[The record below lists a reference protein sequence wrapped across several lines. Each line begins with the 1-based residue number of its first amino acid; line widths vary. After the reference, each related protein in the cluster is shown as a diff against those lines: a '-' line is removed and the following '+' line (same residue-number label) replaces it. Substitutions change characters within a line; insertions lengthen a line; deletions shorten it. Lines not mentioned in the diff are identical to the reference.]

1 MIELSR
7 RSLLGGAAALASGAV
22 AQDRRKRVLAYTGC
36 YTSAA
41 RNARGD
47 GIHIYGV
54 DAATGAWSHLH
65 HVGGLVNPS
74 FLLMGRENRFLY
86 SVHGDET
93 YATSFAV
100 DPASGNLTVLNQAAT
115 GGKNG
120 VHLAL
125 HPAGRFLA
133 VANYASGNVAVLPVG
148 TDGRLS
154 DAIHVEVM
162 SGNPG
167 PHRVEQPSPRPHQVL
182 FDPTGKHLLVPDKGL
197 DRVFVFAF
205 DAATGKLTP
214 AAQGS
219 AVMRSGSGPRHA
231 AFHPRLAVAW
241 VLNELGNTVATC
253 RWDAA
258 RSELRPEQMLPS
270 LPPEYTGENTAAEI
284 AVSSDGRFVYCSN
297 RGHDSIAVFSAD
309 PATGLLTPVAWTP
322 SQGRTPRFIT
332 LDPAGKFLYAA
343 NEQSDTIVPFR
354 IQSGKLS
361 PAGEPIRNLSPVSI
375 VFQSSPLVAE

>member
-7 RSLLGGAAALASGAV
+7 RALVGGAAALASRAL
-22 AQDRRKRVLAYTGC
+22 AQDRGKRMRAYTGC

-47 GIHIYGV
+47 GIHVYDV
-54 DAATGAWSHLH
+54 DTGSGAWRHLH
-65 HVGGLVNPS
+65 HLGGLVNPS
-74 FLLMGRENRFLY
+74 FLLMGHDKRFLY

-93 YATSFAV
+93 YATAFAV
-100 DPASGNLTVLNQAAT
+100 NPDSGNLTVLNQAGA

-125 HPAGRFLA
+125 HPAGRFLT

-148 TDGRLS
+148 VDGRLS
-154 DAIHVEVM
+154 DAIHVEAM

-182 FDPTGKHLLVPDKGL
+182 FDPTGKFLLVPDKGL

-205 DAATGKLTP
+205 DTNSGKLRPT
-214 AAQGS
+214 GS

-231 AFHPRLAVAW
+231 AFHPRLPILW

-253 RWDAA
+253 RWDGE
-258 RSELRPEQMLPS
+258 RGELRPIQMLPS

-284 AVSSDGRFVYCSN
+284 AVSPDGRFVYCSN
-297 RGHDSIAVFSAD
+297 RGHDSIALFAAD
-309 PATGLLTPVAWTP
+309 AGTGLLAPVAWT
-322 SQGRTPRFIT
+322 SSHGRTPRFIT
-332 LDPAGKFLYAA
+332 LDPGGRFLYAA

-354 IQSGKLS
+354 VEGGRLVS
-361 PAGEPIRNLSPVSI
+361 AGAPIRNLSPVSI
-375 VFQSSPLVAE
+375 VFGG